1 MQAYKKSAQILAV
14 NKANNTKP
22 FAEISI
28 KVAQLYLA
36 NNAIADALASARQ
49 ALTVAEELKDLDLYL
64 NSAEILGRC
73 L

>member
-1 MQAYKKSAQILAV
+1 V

-28 KVAQLYLA
+28 KVAQLYLT
-36 NNAIADALASARQ
+36 NNALADAVASARQ
-49 ALTVAEELKDLDLYL
+49 ALAVAEELKDLDLYL

-73 L
+73 LEVS